1 MGLSIVVKPQAD
13 GTYVF
18 DSAVDQP
25 YASKGGF
32 FPIDNMLY
40 GTAGTEYRPGAPQG
54 GGVDRN
60 FHFTFEGHWEFVYQ
74 AGAGQFFSFT
84 GDDDVWVFINEQL
97 VIDLGGRHSPRQ
109 QSVDVSR
116 LGLADGEIYQMAF
129 FYAERHC
136 CQSNMRIQTNL
147 QLIPLPPPTVSGS
160 HD

>member
-1 MGLSIVVKPQAD
+1 MWGFRSSSNGRRD

-40 GTAGTEYRPGAPQG
+40 GTAGTEYKPGAPQG

-84 GDDDVWVFINEQL
+84 GDDDVWVFIIELL
-97 VIDLGGRHSPRQ
+97 VIDLGGRHSPHPVPCRT
-109 QSVDVSR
+109 
-116 LGLADGEIYQMAF
+116 
-129 FYAERHC
+129 AE
-136 CQSNMRIQTNL
+136 
-147 QLIPLPPPTVSGS
+147 GS
-160 HD
+160 P